1 MHFFFFI
8 LLYVYG
14 CFACMCVYT
23 MYMPGSPRRPEE
35 GIGFLGTGVADGCEP
50 PCGYRELNPGPLE
63 EQPGLLTSEPPC
75 TWM

>member
-1 MHFFFFI
+1 MDGYK
-8 LLYVYG
+8 LYDKSL
-14 CFACMCVYT
+14 A
-23 MYMPGSPRRPEE
+23 PRRPEE

-75 TWM
+75 TWILEDKV